1 MKKALALLATTFVG
15 ILLVGCSNGS
25 SSASSSSSNNNDYKT
40 EMSKGNKAVNKK
52 DYETAA
58 DHFES
63 ANEAKNTKKSK
74 ASKIQADKLSDA
86 IEDMND
92 REFSDAKKA
101 LTTAKN
107 QTDGNSKMTS
117 HSKKLLSQVKTIIRK
132 RSDYNA
138 NIKTAKELIK
148 SNNND
153 QARTLLEQV
162 TKADGIKGK
171 YYSDI
176 YKKAKKLLDTL
187 PASSVTAENT
197 TTADNNGSN
206 DSATASNDSN
216 SNSSSDDSNNPA
228 AKGDFDVESKEV
240 DGKKITDSD
249 ISKARQDLTDQGVK
263 NVAAWSDNDI
273 VRAIKNAA
281 ADGRSTIKAS
291 DAQVK

>member
-25 SSASSSSSNNNDYKT
+25 SSASSSSSNNNNDYKT

-86 IEDMND
+86 IEDMKN

-107 QTDGNSKMTS
+107 QTDGNDKMTS
-117 HSKKLLSQVKTIIRK
+117 HSKKLLSQVKTIIRR
-132 RSDYNA
+132 RSDYNT

-148 SNNND
+148 ANNND
-153 QARTLLEQV
+153 QARALLEQV

-176 YKKAKKLLDTL
+176 YKKAKKLLDGL
-187 PASSVTAENT
+187 PASSVTAENNT
-197 TTADNNGSN
+197 TDSNSSNNSTTSSN
-206 DSATASNDSN
+206 DSSS
-216 SNSSSDDSNNPA
+216 SSSSDDSSNPA

-240 DGKKITDSD
+240 DGKTITDSD